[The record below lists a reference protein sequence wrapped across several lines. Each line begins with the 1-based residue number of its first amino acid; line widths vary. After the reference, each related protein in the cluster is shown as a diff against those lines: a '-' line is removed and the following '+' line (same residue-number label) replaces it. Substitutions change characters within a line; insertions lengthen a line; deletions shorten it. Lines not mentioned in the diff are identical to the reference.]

1 MHLYLLLS
9 QEIPKVLGAL
19 CQNQGKEQIH
29 ISYYQLQYHRQKDQ
43 SGLGWEKKSEMG
55 EELISGGRSP

>member
-29 ISYYQLQYHRQKDQ
+29 ISYHQSQYHRQKDKN
-43 SGLGWEKKSEMG
+43 GLGWEKKAEIG
-55 EELISGGRSP
+55 EEFIPGGWSP